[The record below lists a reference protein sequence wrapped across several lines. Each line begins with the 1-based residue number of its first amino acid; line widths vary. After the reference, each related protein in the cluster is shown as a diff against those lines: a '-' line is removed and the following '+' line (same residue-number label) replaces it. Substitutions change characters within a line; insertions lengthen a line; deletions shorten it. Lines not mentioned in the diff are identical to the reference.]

1 MSDPPSEPV
10 PAVLP
15 SPEPGPASP
24 DFPSPP
30 SRRAFLSGWVTGLCS
45 ILVAVLMGSFLLSPT
60 TRLERL
66 ERPDES
72 LERVVSRDM
81 DLRDALGRAPEWEQ
95 AVYRVLWGDGDPV
108 NDSIGWYEE
117 LTGLV
122 DLPLAQ
128 LERVIL
134 LAEAGQ
140 ATRLSAAIIPWEYR
154 GDDTFR
160 MERWVRAAYLG
171 TAPGPDEGRKLI
183 EEVRENLPSGW
194 FADVLVAHIAA
205 GIGDRATRAE
215 AEAGIAD
222 RGEALLNRRRALAA
236 GETVL
241 LVLGVVMLRR
251 YLTGRAEVRVGQ
263 ARLPP
268 CWTMQDGY
276 GLFIRG
282 VFGFLFISALASIA
296 LPKETPFAGVAT
308 LAAGTPLL
316 WWTTRYL
323 AAKGVSV
330 PAAFGLRSPAGG
342 AARVAGVT
350 VVLMGLSVV
359 GEAVIALAEGIFN
372 IKTHWADGLM
382 EDIIWGSSWLVA
394 GEALDGIV
402 WAPLVEEIA
411 FRGVLFATLRTRMG
425 VWPAVVSSAA
435 IFALAHGYSVVGF
448 ASVFLS
454 GVLWAL
460 AYERTRS
467 LWPGMLAHGLNNLL
481 VTGEFIL
488 LVRI

>member
-1 MSDPPSEPV
+1 M
-10 PAVLP
+10 
-15 SPEPGPASP
+15 
-24 DFPSPP
+24 
-30 SRRAFLSGWVTGLCS
+30 
-45 ILVAVLMGSFLLSPT
+45 
-60 TRLERL
+60 TRLDQL

-72 LERVVSRDM
+72 LERLVSRDM
-81 DLRDALGRAPEWEQ
+81 DLHEALRRAPEWEQ
-95 AVYRVLWGDGDPV
+95 AVYRVLWGDEDPL
-108 NDSIGWYEE
+108 NDSIEWYEE
-117 LTGLV
+117 LTVFV
-122 DLPLAQ
+122 DSPLAQ

-140 ATRLSAAIIPWEYR
+140 ATRLNAAIIPWEFR
-154 GDDTFR
+154 GEDTTR
-160 MERWVRAAYLG
+160 MARWVRAAYLG
-171 TAPGPDEGRKLI
+171 TAPDPDEGRRLI
-183 EEVRENLPSGW
+183 TEVRENLPSGW
-194 FADVLVAHIAA
+194 FAEVLVAHIAA

-222 RGEALLNRRRALAA
+222 RGETLLNRWRALAA
-236 GETVL
+236 GEIVL
-241 LVLGVVMLRR
+241 LVLCVMMLKRF
-251 YLTGRAEVRVGQ
+251 LTRGAEVRIGE
-263 ARLPP
+263 APIPP

-282 VFGFLFISALASIA
+282 VFGFLVINALATFL

-323 AAKGVSV
+323 AARGTSV
-330 PAAFGLRSPAGG
+330 PAAFGLQAPAGG
-342 AARVAGVT
+342 AARVVGVA
-350 VVLMGLSVV
+350 VVLIGLSVV
-359 GEAVIALAEGIFN
+359 GEAVIALAEVILN

-382 EDIIWGSSWLVA
+382 EDFIWGPSWLVA
-394 GEALDGIV
+394 AETLDSIV

-425 VWPAVVSSAA
+425 VWPAVVGSAA
-435 IFALAHGYSVVGF
+435 VFALVHGYGLVGF
-448 ASVFLS
+448 ASVFFS

-481 VTGEFIL
+481 VTGEFIW
-488 LVRI
+488 LVRM

>member
-1 MSDPPSEPV
+1 
-10 PAVLP
+10 
-15 SPEPGPASP
+15 
-24 DFPSPP
+24 
-30 SRRAFLSGWVTGLCS
+30 VTVLCS
-45 ILVAVLMGSFLLSPT
+45 ILVTVLMGSFLLSPT

-72 LERVVSRDM
+72 LERLVSRDM
-81 DLRDALGRAPEWEQ
+81 DLRDALGRAPGWEQ
-95 AVYRVLWGDGDPV
+95 AVYRVLWGDEDPV

-122 DLPLAQ
+122 DSPLAQ

-140 ATRLSAAIIPWEYR
+140 ATRLSAAIIPWEFR
-154 GDDTFR
+154 GEDTTR
-160 MERWVRAAYLG
+160 MKRWVRAAYLG
-171 TAPGPDEGRKLI
+171 TAPSPDEGRRLI
-183 EEVRENLPSGW
+183 DEVRENLPSSW

-205 GIGDRATRAE
+205 GIGDRAIRAE
-215 AEAGIAD
+215 AQTAIAD
-222 RGEALLNRRRALAA
+222 RGMALLNRRRALAV
-236 GETVL
+236 GEIVL
-241 LVLGVVMLRR
+241 LVLCVVMLRR
-251 YLTGRAEVRVGQ
+251 FLTRGAEVRVGE
-263 ARLPP
+263 APIPP

-282 VFGFLFISALASIA
+282 VFGFLFINALVSFG
-296 LPKETPFAGVAT
+296 LPKETPFEGVAT
-308 LAAGTPLL
+308 LAAGTPFL

-323 AAKGVSV
+323 TAKGVSV

-350 VVLMGLSVV
+350 VVLMGLSVM

-382 EDIIWGSSWLVA
+382 ENMIWGSSWLVA
-394 GEALDGIV
+394 GEALDSIV

-411 FRGVLFATLRTRMG
+411 FRGVLFGTLRTRMG
-425 VWPAVVSSAA
+425 VWPAVLASAA
-435 IFALAHGYSVVGF
+435 IFAFVHGYSVVGF
-448 ASVFLS
+448 ASVFWS
-454 GVLWAL
+454 GILWAL

-467 LWPGMLAHGLNNLL
+467 LWPGMLAHGVNNLL
-481 VTGEFIL
+481 VTGEFIW